1 MSPTAIMSREFTRE
15 LTGRKMKRDSYR
27 QWKENERKAR
37 ERARELKRCGK

>member
-27 QWKENERKAR
+27 QWKQNERAAR
-37 ERARELKRCGK
+37 ERAKELLRK